1 MSNKMID
8 IDYEDDYSEEEW
20 EHSQDMALDQYMED
34 RMEGLEI
41 IIPVPFDHHPTLSD
55 WLDK

>member
-1 MSNKMID
+1 MID

-20 EHSQDMALDQYMED
+20 YYSQDMALDEYMED

>member
-1 MSNKMID
+1 MID

-20 EHSQDMALDQYMED
+20 YYSQDMALDQYMD
-34 RMEGLEI
+34 IDHKMEGLEI
-41 IIPVPFDHHPTLSD
+41 IIPTPEWNYRPTLGE